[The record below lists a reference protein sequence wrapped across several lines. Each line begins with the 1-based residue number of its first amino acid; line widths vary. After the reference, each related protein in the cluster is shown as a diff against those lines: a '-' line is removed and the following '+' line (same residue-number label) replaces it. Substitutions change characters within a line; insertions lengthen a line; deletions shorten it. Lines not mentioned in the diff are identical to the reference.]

1 MSLTRERFHID
12 ASVKVFESNIDA
24 VEEILLNTH
33 SAVGDMDV
41 IGLLDDSR

>member
-1 MSLTRERFHID
+1 MSLIRERFHID

-41 IGLLDDSR
+41 VALLDDSR